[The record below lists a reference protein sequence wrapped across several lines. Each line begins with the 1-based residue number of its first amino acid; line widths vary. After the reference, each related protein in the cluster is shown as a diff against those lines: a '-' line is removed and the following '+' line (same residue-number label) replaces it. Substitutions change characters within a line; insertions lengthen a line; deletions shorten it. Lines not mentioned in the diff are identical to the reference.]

1 MPAAAGGEKGP
12 DITAVSLPSP
22 QEQRQDQEPMTT
34 SQSSASST
42 SKGEAPVL
50 MKGPDAVVF
59 GAEDGDDHDN
69 PEAGGMSRLTR
80 ITTSFGARPD
90 CFKNTFQEVAFVM
103 QATVATASSA
113 FLSGT
118 ALIITV
124 PVSLDLGMTQGQIS
138 WISASTSC
146 VTFTHLV
153 SIS

>member
-1 MPAAAGGEKGP
+1 M
-12 DITAVSLPSP
+12 
-22 QEQRQDQEPMTT
+22 R
-34 SQSSASST
+34 
-42 SKGEAPVL
+42 
-50 MKGPDAVVF
+50 GPDAVDSGV
-59 GAEDGDDHDN
+59 EDEDEDDHND
-69 PEAGGMSRLTR
+69 PGAGAMSRLTR

-90 CFKNTFQEVAFVM
+90 CFKNTLQEVAFVM

-146 VTFTHLV
+146 VTPFIFF
-153 SIS
+153 SPQKGISVGFEPS